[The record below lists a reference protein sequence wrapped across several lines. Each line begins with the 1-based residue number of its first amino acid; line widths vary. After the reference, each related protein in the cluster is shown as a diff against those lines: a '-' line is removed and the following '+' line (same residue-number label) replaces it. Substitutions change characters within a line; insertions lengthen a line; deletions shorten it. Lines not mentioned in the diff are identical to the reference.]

1 MSRKE
6 KPEHAFQREVAARL
20 REDRFIIVDC
30 DITDGLKFSPCSGKG
45 SFIAAHKARG
55 WTKGQPDLIIAKNG
69 RVAFLELKFGTGKQ
83 SIEQVQFG
91 LRCAEQ
97 FIDYRI
103 IRNHRDLDDIM
114 EEINRSSV
122 PDF

>member
-6 KPEHAFQREVAARL
+6 KPEHAFQREVVARL
-20 REDRFIIVDC
+20 REENFITVDC
-30 DITDGLKFSPCSGKG
+30 DVSDGLKFLSCSGKG

-55 WTKGQPDLIIAKNG
+55 WTKGQPDLINAKNG

-103 IRNHRDLDDIM
+103 IRNHQDLDDIM